1 VRFDL
6 LRDRVKVRPFAGF
19 EFGVNEFTV
28 DANFKGTAAGRDQ
41 PWLHAR
47 RFLNESGQPGRLRL
61 VVSVGAVF
69 DRYFWFHGSSPY
81 SATLF
86 AGCDSVEGWLVYLGR
101 GSKTPS
107 LGGSRK
113 SHGRIV
119 EIGYGHRYPFLMQT
133 SDFLVMAVIEQ
144 AGVAT
149 LRIAFTLALF
159 LFVLGGVFIFRRRH
173 QFFDRDPDVEND
185 FAVVRHNREEM
196 IIFVGSALM
205 LVLVGILHQVW
216 SA

>member
-1 VRFDL
+1 
-6 LRDRVKVRPFAGF
+6 
-19 EFGVNEFTV
+19 
-28 DANFKGTAAGRDQ
+28 
-41 PWLHAR
+41 
-47 RFLNESGQPGRLRL
+47 
-61 VVSVGAVF
+61 
-69 DRYFWFHGSSPY
+69 
-81 SATLF
+81 
-86 AGCDSVEGWLVYLGR
+86 
-101 GSKTPS
+101 
-107 LGGSRK
+107 
-113 SHGRIV
+113 
-119 EIGYGHRYPFLMQT
+119 MQT
-133 SDFLVMAVIEQ
+133 SGLLVMAVIEQ
-144 AGVAT
+144 AGVST